1 MKRYV
6 VASVLTLPLAVAAT
20 VAQAQGSREDLNQLL
35 QALEQARAQMYTM
48 ARSDKSMMAGV
59 KNLDKTIAM
68 MKKRMAGPK
77 RRAR

>member
-6 VASVLTLPLAVAAT
+6 VASVLALSLAGFST
-20 VAQAQGSREDLNQLL
+20 VARAQGGEDLNELL
-35 QALEQARAQMYTM
+35 AALEQARAKMYAM
-48 ARSDKSMMAGV
+48 ARTDKSMMAGV

>member
-6 VASVLTLPLAVAAT
+6 VASVLTLPLAVVAT
-20 VAQAQGSREDLNQLL
+20 AAQAQGSREDLNQLL

-59 KNLDKTIAM
+59 KNLDRTIAM

>member
-6 VASVLTLPLAVAAT
+6 VASVLTLPLAVVAT
-20 VAQAQGSREDLNQLL
+20 AAQAQGSREDLNQLL

-59 KNLDKTIAM
+59 KNLDRTITM

>member
-6 VASVLTLPLAVAAT
+6 VASVLTLPLAVVAAA
-20 VAQAQGSREDLNQLL
+20 AQAQGSREDLNQLL

>member
-6 VASVLTLPLAVAAT
+6 VASVLTLPLAVVAAA
-20 VAQAQGSREDLNQLL
+20 AQAQGSREDLNQLL

-59 KNLDKTIAM
+59 KNLDRTIAM